1 MLDNQKFNM
10 LYAVIRLR
18 SAIGA
23 RRDIK
28 DTLMLLN
35 LRYIHS
41 CVLLPKTPSIE
52 GMLRKIKDYITYG
65 EIDKET
71 LTLLLQK
78 RLKMIGNKRV
88 DENELKE
95 ITGFDSF
102 EKFAEALLSGKVLLK
117 DFEKLKRVFRL
128 NSPRGGLKSK
138 KKHYPD
144 GDLGYR
150 GKDINNLLKKM
161 I

>member
-1 MLDNQKFNM
+1 MLF
-10 LYAVIRLR
+10 AVVRLR

-23 RRDIK
+23 RRVVK

-41 CVLLPKTPSIE
+41 CVLLPKNGSTE
-52 GMLRKIKDYITYG
+52 GMLKIVKDYVTYG
-65 EIDKET
+65 EIDKDT
-71 LTLLLQK
+71 LVELLK
-78 RLKMIGNKRV
+78 RRLKMVGNKKV
-88 DENELKE
+88 TEEDLKR
-95 ITGFDSF
+95 ITGFNSF
-102 EKFAEALLSGKVLLK
+102 EEFAKALLEGKTSLK
-117 DFEKLKRVFRL
+117 NYPEFKRVFRL

-138 KKHYPD
+138 KEHYPK

-150 GKDINNLLKKM
+150 NGDINRLLKKM